1 MPQDRRQDITRED
14 DREEA
19 EAHRLCALTRAELDP
34 AHLIRF
40 VASPSGEIV
49 PDLAR
54 RLPGRGV
61 WITAEKNAVSQ
72 AATTGVFAK
81 SLKRQVKVPDGLAET
96 VDALLVRRVADALS
110 LTNKAGLAT
119 AGYSQVEELVE
130 GGAAAALLHGLDAA
144 PGGQEKLDRKFVAIA
159 SDKGCSAPIVT
170 SLTIEQLSLA
180 MGRTNVV
187 HAALKQG
194 GATDRFLSEAE
205 RLARYRSGSSLSGRS
220 SPSRSEV

>member
-1 MPQDRRQDITRED
+1 MPQDRRQDLIRED
-14 DREEA
+14 DRDESGT
-19 EAHRLCALTRAELDP
+19 HRLCALTRAELDP

-40 VASPSGEIV
+40 VASPSDEIV

-61 WITAEKNAVSQ
+61 WITAEKNAVSR
-72 AATTGVFAK
+72 AAGTGVFAK

-96 VDALLVRRVADALS
+96 VDVLLVRRVADALS
-110 LTNKAGLAT
+110 LANKAGLAT
-119 AGYSQVEELVE
+119 TGFSQVEELIE
-130 GGAAAALLHGLDAA
+130 AGAAAALVHGLDSAQ
-144 PGGQEKLDRKFVAIA
+144 GGREKLDRKFLAVA
-159 SDKGCSAPIVT
+159 SGKGCSAPIVT

-205 RLARYRSGSSLSGRS
+205 RLARYRFGSNASGRF

>member
-1 MPQDRRQDITRED
+1 MPQDRRPDHTSEQ
-14 DREEA
+14 DREQA
-19 EAHRLCALTRAELDP
+19 EVHRLCALTRAELDP
-34 AHLIRF
+34 SQLIRF
-40 VASPSGEIV
+40 VAAPTGEIV
-49 PDLAR
+49 PDIAR

-61 WITAEKNAVSQ
+61 WITAEKKAVAR

-81 SLKRQVKVPDGLAET
+81 SLKRQVKVPDDLAET
-96 VDALLVRRVADALS
+96 VDALLLRRMADALS
-110 LTNKAGLAT
+110 LANKAGLAT
-119 AGYSQVEELVE
+119 AGFSQVEELVE
-130 GGAAAALLHGLDAA
+130 TGGAAALVHGLDAA
-144 PGGQEKLDRKFVAIA
+144 AGGREKLDRKYVAIA
-159 SDKGCSAPIVT
+159 SEKGCSAPIVT

-205 RLARYRSGSSLSGRS
+205 RLARYRSGSNTSGRS